1 MSRHLQL
8 MQEREE
14 EIAKLIDALSKKTE
28 DFEEPKTI
36 LIGGYALRA
45 FVPYSRATRDCDFVL
60 EKQDGWA
67 VDRIKRWKLDG
78 FDVDT
83 FEKRDTYA
91 FLKMIKRLTV
101 AKRSAQISVDF
112 MEGEVRGRTDNQV
125 VLIDDDFVSESKRVK
140 IIIAGKEFEVFV
152 PTYSDYLILKIVSSR
167 PSDIRDIAT
176 LVWKNGLPSK
186 LIDRVKQIVPHIEVI
201 GNNVRN
207 MVLPV
212 ISDKRF
218 IHSWRG
224 TFASPDFGEQERR
237 QVIDRLKE
245 WRISYDYSQR
255 NRFKL

>member
-8 MQEREE
+8 MQAREE
-14 EIAKLIDALSKKTE
+14 EIAKLIGALSKKTE

-36 LIGGYALRA
+36 LSGGYALRA

-60 EKQDGWA
+60 QKQDGWA

-78 FDVDT
+78 FDVNG
-83 FEKRDTYA
+83 FEKRETYA
-91 FLKMIKRLTV
+91 FLKMINRLTV
-101 AKRSAQISVDF
+101 AKRSAPVSVDF
-112 MEGEVRGRTDNQV
+112 MEGEIRGRTDNQV
-125 VLIDDDFVSESKRVK
+125 VLIDDDFVSESKKVK
-140 IIIAGKEFEVFV
+140 ITLAGREFEVFV

-186 LIDRVKQIVPHIEVI
+186 LVDRVKQILPHTEVI
-201 GNNVRN
+201 GNNIRD

-218 IHSWRG
+218 VHSWRG
-224 TFASPDFGEQERR
+224 TFVTTDFDEPQRR
-237 QVIDRLKE
+237 QAVDRLTELMDLTWLRPTK
-245 WRISYDYSQR
+245 SV
-255 NRFKL
+255 